1 MIVLIKIIIRI
12 QNGLII
18 AYFTT
23 PTKPH
28 TKNPKKHK
36 SKNLFKSHKI
46 GAYLK
51 KPNDF
56 WRSNTQA
63 GGLIFLSHN
72 YKFLK

>member
-23 PTKPH
+23 PTNTS
-28 TKNPKKHK
+28 TKNPKNTKAK
-36 SKNLFKSHKI
+36 IFFKSRKI

-56 WRSNTQA
+56 WRSNTQ
-63 GGLIFLSHN
+63 GGVNLFVSQINKNF
-72 YKFLK
+72 